1 MPEKY
6 IIDGYNVIF
15 AGGPLEELARKSLE
29 AARDQFVTRL
39 EVFATEREVCLEV
52 VFDAGRTGDPA
63 TSEKR
68 GEFLTVTYTA
78 PGQTA
83 DSYIEREA
91 YVIRERKTGDVAV
104 VTGDYLQQKMILG
117 TGLLRVTPREF
128 LADIG
133 ESMDRF
139 KDDLSQR
146 RRKPWMVKLERRIS
160 ENERKAL
167 NRFRHK
173 K

>member
-6 IIDGYNVIF
+6 IVDGYNVIF
-15 AGGPLEELARKSLE
+15 AAGPLGELAHKSLE
-29 AARDQFVTRL
+29 AARDQFISRL
-39 EVFATEREVCLEV
+39 EVFASEREVHLEV
-52 VFDAGRTGDPA
+52 VFDAGKTGDPA
-63 TSEKR
+63 NSEKR
-68 GEFLTVTYTA
+68 GDFLTVTYTA

-91 YVIRERKTGDVAV
+91 YALREQKTGEVAV
-104 VTGDYLQQKMILG
+104 VTGDYLQQKIVLG
-117 TGLLRVTPREF
+117 TGLLRVTPGEF

-133 ESMDRF
+133 DSLDRHENE
-139 KDDLSQR
+139 LRQQR
-146 RRKPWMVKLERRIS
+146 LKPWRVKLERRIS
-160 ENERKAL
+160 ENERRAL